1 MKMLMV
7 LSRFEVHDLE
17 NSPIVIILNLAAAAA
32 LLIWAVRLVRTSF
45 ERAFSSQMRQ
55 WLKLTTGNRLTA
67 AMTGVGI
74 SIMLQSSTAV
84 ALLLAS
90 FMPASAMSVSMGLAI
105 ILGADLGSAIVVQI
119 LSSRISLLT
128 PLLLLSGVFFFM
140 RTNRRVLR
148 QIGRI
153 LIGLSLIFVSLGM
166 ISEASAPLANNAAI
180 KNIFIYLSDDL
191 LTGFVLASFLAWMMH
206 SSIAAVL
213 LFATLAANGVLP
225 LNAAFAMTLGANLG
239 GSFIAV
245 FLTLKSD
252 INIRKVVLANLL
264 LRGGGALVALGLI
277 HEFDIINHIYGATS
291 QLKVLNFHLFFN
303 AAVLLAGIIL
313 LTPASGFVAILLPEK
328 QDAEELSMRSVLDLS
343 VQNEPAR
350 AFACV
355 RRELVDIGNRI
366 ENMLRD
372 AMDLFE
378 NYDENIAERLRAEQ
392 RNIAKNAFD
401 LRVYLSGIRSD
412 DPNEDTGTRAFDFA
426 GTATNLES
434 GADAIGRKIVTL
446 AKRMHHDRTHFSE
459 DGRHELMDFYDKVLR
474 NIQQGILVLMS
485 EDVETAR
492 ELVAQKEMIRE
503 LNQKLER
510 KHLTRL
516 RQGLT
521 ETIETS
527 AIHIDLLR
535 SLKVLNTGFAMIA
548 YPLLREHGALLKS
561 RLSKDPLNSM

>member
-1 MKMLMV
+1 MV
-7 LSRFEVHDLE
+7 LSRFEVHNLE

-180 KNIFIYLSDDL
+180 KNVFIYLSDDL
-191 LTGFVLASFLAWMMH
+191 LTGFVLAAFLAWMMH

-328 QDAEELSMRSVLDLS
+328 QDTEELSMRSVLDLS

-355 RRELVDIGNRI
+355 RRELVDMGNRI

-378 NYDENIAERLRAEQ
+378 NYDQNIAERLRAEEH
-392 RNIAKNAFD
+392 NIAKNAFD

-412 DPNEDTGTRAFDFA
+412 DPSEDTGTRAFDFA
-426 GTATNLES
+426 GIATNLES

-561 RLSKDPLNSM
+561 RLAKDSLNSM

>member
-17 NSPIVIILNLAAAAA
+17 NSPIIIILNLAAAAA

-191 LTGFVLASFLAWMMH
+191 LTGFVLAAFLAWMMH

-277 HEFDIINHIYGATS
+277 HEFDIINHIFGATS
-291 QLKVLNFHLFFN
+291 QLKVLNFHLVFN

-355 RRELVDIGNRI
+355 RRELVDMGNRI

-412 DPNEDTGTRAFDFA
+412 DPTEDTGTRAFDFA

-561 RLSKDPLNSM
+561 RLAKDSLNSM

>member
-1 MKMLMV
+1 MLMV
-7 LSRFEVHDLE
+7 LSRFEVHNLE

-55 WLKLTTGNRLTA
+55 WLKLTTGKRLTA

-90 FMPASAMSVSMGLAI
+90 FMPASAMSVSLGLAI

-166 ISEASAPLANNAAI
+166 ISEASAPLANNAAT
-180 KNIFIYLSDDL
+180 KNVFIYLSDDL
-191 LTGFVLASFLAWMMH
+191 LTGFVLAAFLAWMMH

-252 INIRKVVLANLL
+252 VNIRKVVLANLL

-277 HEFDIINHIYGATS
+277 HEFDIINHIFGATS
-291 QLKVLNFHLFFN
+291 QLKVLNFHLVFN
-303 AAVLLAGIIL
+303 AAVLLAGVIL
-313 LTPASGFVAILLPEK
+313 LTPASGFAAILLPEK
-328 QDAEELSMRSVLDLS
+328 QDADELSMRSVLDLS

-355 RRELVDIGNRI
+355 RRELVDMGNRI

-378 NYDENIAERLRAEQ
+378 NYDENIAERLRAEE

-412 DPNEDTGTRAFDFA
+412 DPSEDTGTRAFDFA
-426 GTATNLES
+426 GIATNLES

-485 EDVETAR
+485 EDLETAR

-561 RLSKDPLNSM
+561 RLAKDSLNSM

>member
-1 MKMLMV
+1 MV

-17 NSPIVIILNLAAAAA
+17 NSPIIIILNLAAAAA

-180 KNIFIYLSDDL
+180 KNVFIYLSDDL
-191 LTGFVLASFLAWMMH
+191 LTGFVLAAFLAWMMH

-277 HEFDIINHIYGATS
+277 HEFDIINHIFGATS
-291 QLKVLNFHLFFN
+291 QLKVLNFHLVFN

-412 DPNEDTGTRAFDFA
+412 DPSEDTGTRAFDFA

>member
-1 MKMLMV
+1 MV

-191 LTGFVLASFLAWMMH
+191 LTGFVLAAFLAWMMH

-277 HEFDIINHIYGATS
+277 HEFDIINHIFGATS

-355 RRELVDIGNRI
+355 RRELVDMGNRI

>member
-191 LTGFVLASFLAWMMH
+191 LTGFVLAAFLAWMMH

-277 HEFDIINHIYGATS
+277 HEFDIINHIFGATS
-291 QLKVLNFHLFFN
+291 QLKVLNFHLVFN

-328 QDAEELSMRSVLDLS
+328 QDTEELSMRSVLDLS

-355 RRELVDIGNRI
+355 RRELVDMGNRI